1 MIDAYST
8 HFVIKHFFTQKQ
20 FKIPLVV
27 RVGPEGGVVIIR
39 ILAKPNSNLL
49 GSIPMFG
56 LQMLCGVRIEQ
67 ALELGKFVLFPGFPG
82 RER

>member
-1 MIDAYST
+1 MIEAYST

-49 GSIPMFG
+49 GSIHQQCLDYRCYVVLG
-56 LQMLCGVRIEQ
+56 LKR
-67 ALELGKFVLFPGFPG
+67 PWN
-82 RER
+82 